1 YATTI
6 ALLGSHNKG
15 RPYSFTFEDNIA
27 GDTSSDRQ
35 LLYVPTGADDP
46 NVVFADGFDTD
57 EFFAFVDAQGLAR
70 GQIAKRNNKYSD
82 WWTKFDLRITQEL
95 PGFMQGHKAK
105 AFFVID
111 NLTNLLNDDWGVMYE
126 AGFPQTVSVVNATIN
141 DDGQYVF
148 NEFSASEPQR
158 RNANP
163 SYWSMKIG
171 IEYRF

>member
-1 YATTI
+1 MV
-6 ALLGSHNKG
+6 
-15 RPYSFTFEDNIA
+15 
-27 GDTSSDRQ
+27 
-35 LLYVPTGADDP
+35 YVPTGADDP
-46 NVVFADGFDTD
+46 NVVFADSFDTTA
-57 EFFAFVDAQGLAR
+57 FFNFVNESGLSKFA
-70 GQIAKRNNKYSD
+70 GQISERNAFYSD
-82 WWTKFDLRITQEL
+82 WWTKVDLRITQEL

-141 DDGQYVF
+141 EDGQYVF

-171 IEYRF
+171 VEYRF